1 MAESF
6 NLPLLRVWC
15 RKNDAW
21 LSFRTRAGD
30 RYFINPHGY
39 FVELPDGRLAQITA
53 RVAFPLVNCYPSVLL
68 SDLEV
73 QSGFGSA
80 AYFVYA
86 LRQGEVT
93 GPPQALKLSQLRREL
108 ELLLPC
114 GVDLTPPELYIAVR
128 VAESGYVTS
137 EQLDEL
143 VPSITHGCTLG
154 QELLQ
159 RQLLSFEILLGA
171 CMDTRTPGHLDPPMA
186 DRRTFV
192 REWELAGEILIAM
205 GKITRSKLEYA
216 LRVKRE
222 GQRTIGEILT
232 AVGACSAEDI
242 EHCLAIQN
250 TVRQTRGNEVSLI
263 GEILVRRGLITPED
277 LEGALQK
284 QTISGRPLSQV
295 LLSLG
300 YLSQADLQKYNQSS
314 GWKQQQSFQGEIED
328 HNLASFLI
336 SSRKLNEAQLKEALA
351 IQGRGR
357 QMLGQI
363 FISTGLCTTHQLN
376 DTLKIQ
382 QESRKMRGAGIEKL
396 GSILLSQG
404 KIQQQVLEQAL
415 STQQGGRRALGEILQ
430 AVGGCSQA
438 AVRLAV
444 EIQRLWRER
453 MEGKEDRLG
462 EALRRRG
469 FLSEAN
475 LKVAMFLQEEQ
486 KRPMGRVL
494 VENNFCTPEEIVAT
508 LLMRDYKRQCD
519 LNQFIRKSMA
529 ALAEVESENGDEGTN
544 TERLLQAWL
553 ARAAELF

>member
-15 RKNDAW
+15 RKADAW

-30 RYFINPHGY
+30 RYFINPYGY

-53 RVAFPLVNCYPSVLL
+53 RVAFPLINCYPSVLL

-86 LRQGEVT
+86 LRKGDVT
-93 GPPQALKLSQLRREL
+93 GPPEALKLSQLRVEL
-108 ELLLPC
+108 ESLLPAAAH
-114 GVDLTPPELYIAVR
+114 LTPPELYIAVR
-128 VAESGYVTS
+128 VVESGFIADDQL
-137 EQLDEL
+137 EQI
-143 VPSITHGCTLG
+143 VASTQQGSTFG
-154 QELLQ
+154 QELVQ
-159 RQLLSFEILLGA
+159 KQHMSFEVLLGA
-171 CMDTRTPGHLDPPMA
+171 CLDTRTPGHLDPPMA

-222 GQRTIGEILT
+222 GARTIGEILT
-232 AVGACSAEDI
+232 AIGACTSDDI
-242 EHCLAIQN
+242 EQCLSIQN
-250 TVRQTRGNEVSLI
+250 TVRQARGTEVGLI
-263 GEILVRRGLITPED
+263 GEILVKRGLISQEALD
-277 LEGALQK
+277 SALEK
-284 QTISGRPLSQV
+284 QGFSGRPLGEV

-300 YLSQADLQKYNQSS
+300 FVSQEDMAQYNQTS
-314 GWKQQQSFQGEIED
+314 GWQQSFQGEIED
-328 HNLASFLI
+328 NNLASWLLAR
-336 SSRKLNEAQLKEALA
+336 RKIGDAQLQEALA

-363 FISTGLCTTHQLN
+363 FVSTGVCTMRQVD

-382 QESRKMRGAGIEKL
+382 QDARRLRKSGVEKL

-404 KIQQQVLEQAL
+404 RVEAAVLEEAL
-415 STQQGGRRALGEILQ
+415 AMQQGGRRALGEILQ

-453 MEGKEDRLG
+453 MEGKEERLG

-475 LKVAMFLQEEQ
+475 LKVAMFLQEES

-494 VENNFCTPEEIVAT
+494 VENNFCTPEEIIAT

-529 ALAEVESENGDEGTN
+529 ALAEVEGATEAEGVN

-553 ARAAELF
+553 AKAADLF